1 MNVLPVE
8 ASGKHPVATLNSG
21 WWSAFLLVV
30 LVHTQGC
37 APLLA
42 IGSAVG
48 FGVTYYQSNVVE
60 RTFTNDLPRV
70 WDASLR
76 ALDGMAIAVG
86 EKQQEGCR
94 AEIQAV
100 TQDLKVEI
108 VLTAI
113 TPIVTRVSV
122 DVGKPNLLRDAATAK
137 EIVEQI
143 SRDLGEGRARKTVQ
157 KSEFKAGDLTCQISS
172 PNGSSASMA
181 KTSPGQAVEFIE
193 IKALAG
199 NVRAA
204 ASTDSK
210 IVATLPRGTKLEKID
225 HASDWV
231 KVRLSNGTEGFI
243 HPRLVQAVRASPP
256 SAPDISGVPRLSILP
271 VEYKGTR

>member
-1 MNVLPVE
+1 MAVLPFE
-8 ASGKHPVATLNSG
+8 IRGKHPVAMLNS
-21 WWSAFLLVV
+21 WWRAAFLLVV

-37 APLLA
+37 TPLLA
-42 IGSAVG
+42 IGSVVG
-48 FGVTYYQSNVVE
+48 FGATYYQSNVVE
-60 RTFTNDLPRV
+60 RTFTTDLPRV

-76 ALDGMAIAVG
+76 ALDGMAIAVA

-172 PNGSSASMA
+172 TNGSSASMA
-181 KTSPGQAVEFIE
+181 KTSPGQAVEFVE
-193 IKALAG
+193 IKVPAG
-199 NVRAA
+199 NIRAA
-204 ASTDSK
+204 ASMDSK
-210 IVATLPRGTKLEKID
+210 ILATLPRKTKLQKID
-225 HASDWV
+225 HASGWV

-243 HPRLVQAVRASPP
+243 PPRLVQAVKELPP
-256 SAPDISGVPRLSILP
+256 SAPDTSGVPRSFILP
-271 VEYKGTR
+271 VEYTGTR